1 MKNINVNHTW
11 NHIIFLKTSKI
22 NSMKIF
28 LKLLILNNILSPNQ
42 PNINY
47 EEGLNSELI
56 VVKYSSLKTGNCFM
70 ASNSSSGVSLQ
81 R

>member
-1 MKNINVNHTW
+1 MFTI
-11 NHIIFLKTSKI
+11 
-22 NSMKIF
+22 
-28 LKLLILNNILSPNQ
+28 ILNNILSPNQ

-56 VVKYSSLKTGNCFM
+56 VVKYSSLKIGNCLV
-70 ASNSSSGVSLQ
+70 ASNSRSEVSLE